1 MSNNNNSKSIS
12 QKSKNLLKITA
23 FLMALTLITGCGMPR
38 SGSHSTSRHASSG
51 STAAS
56 KYASSG
62 STAASKHASSGSTA
76 SDKNSIGCNIPTDQA
91 TTVSSGKISK
101 NLLQGDSRFC
111 SYAQKIVNGNQK
123 SVSNDFHSSKTWY
136 VDPSAGS
143 KSDSSNSSGTTP
155 GSSKADGSKEHPFS
169 TIEKSISHIKAGD
182 ILYLRGGTYSPKD
195 TIELD
200 QLHGTKNHY
209 IQIAGY
215 PGEKAIID
223 GSGFTGKDHE
233 LIQMAGSSYLWLQN
247 ISIQNF
253 SGPKDVVAVMLC
265 NSANHIII
273 SDCEISEIKTDD
285 PKKKDH
291 TANAIICYNTEST
304 KKGSANNI
312 LLFNNNI
319 HDCKTGWSEA
329 VTMDENTEY
338 ANIVCNK
345 VVNTGN
351 IGIDFAG
358 NYYDDCDST
367 DVAFC
372 RHCLAY
378 GNYVA
383 DCIADDGITCYGIY
397 ADGAQDITIHS
408 NIVTR
413 CSGGIEVG
421 AEETPDTDAHSTR
434 RVKVINN
441 LVSDNLEKGI
451 TVGGYD
457 TDTTGIVFDTLI
469 SHNTL
474 INNAQKN
481 TADDG
486 AEITISKVNGL
497 KIQYNKIENSDKNM
511 PVFSYDLGKKYV
523 RNLSKA
529 HNSISKGGIYGSQEK

>member
-1 MSNNNNSKSIS
+1 MSKTNNTKKIIHKTNS
-12 QKSKNLLKITA
+12 LLTITA
-23 FLMALTLITGCGMPR
+23 MVLASAMITGCGMPQ
-38 SGSHSTSRHASSG
+38 SNS
-51 STAAS
+51 S
-56 KYASSG
+56 KYSPYHISGNSAAAKHKSS
-62 STAASKHASSGSTA
+62 SSAAAKHKSNSSSASKHKSSSSA
-76 SDKNSIGCNIPTDQA
+76 AKKVSIGCNIPTDQA
-91 TTVSSGKISK
+91 TTVSSAKISK
-101 NLLQGDSRFC
+101 DLLQGDSRFC
-111 SYAQKIVNGNQK
+111 SYAQKIVRGNQK
-123 SVSNDFHSSKTWY
+123 SVSNNFHSRKTWY
-136 VDPSAGS
+136 VDPSAGAT
-143 KSDSSNSSGTTP
+143 SNSSR
-155 GSSKADGSKEHPFS
+155 ADGSKAHPFS
-169 TIEKSISHIKAGD
+169 SIEKSISHLKAGD
-182 ILYLRGGTYSPKD
+182 ILYLRGGTYSPSD

-200 QLHGTKNHY
+200 KLHGTKNHY

-223 GSGFTGKDHE
+223 GSGFAGKDRE
-233 LIQMAGSSYLWLQN
+233 LIQMEGSSYLWLQN

-338 ANIVCNK
+338 ANVVCNK

-434 RVKVINN
+434 RVNVINN

-523 RNLSKA
+523 KNLSKA
-529 HNSISKGGIYGSQEK
+529 HNSISHGN